1 MGATTYPSADE
12 LLVTADAGGSNG
24 IRCRLWKK
32 GLQDL
37 ANELNL
43 KLTVCHFPPGTSKWN
58 KIEHRMFCHIT
69 ENWRGRPLMS
79 RAVIINLIGS
89 TTTETGLTINADLDT
104 KSYPTGIKVSDQ
116 EMAAIHIA
124 AHKFHGD
131 WNYTVTPDR

>member
-1 MGATTYPSADE
+1 MAD
-12 LLVTADAGGSNG
+12 
-24 IRCRLWKK
+24 
-32 GLQDL
+32 Q
-37 ANELNL
+37 LNL

-58 KIEHRMFCHIT
+58 KIEHRMFCNIT
-69 ENWRGRPLMS
+69 ENWRGRPLIS

-104 KSYPTGIKVSDQ
+104 NSYPTGIKVSDQ
-116 EMAAIHIA
+116 EMAAIHIT